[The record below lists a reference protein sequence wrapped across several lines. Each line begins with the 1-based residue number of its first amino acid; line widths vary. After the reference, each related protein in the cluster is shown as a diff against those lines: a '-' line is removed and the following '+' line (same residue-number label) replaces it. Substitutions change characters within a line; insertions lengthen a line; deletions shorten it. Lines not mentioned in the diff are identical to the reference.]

1 MTSPVFAIFA
11 AVFVPLAM
19 ILFGLN
25 LTALSVAFK
34 WAVAGKVDAGVHK

>member
-1 MTSPVFAIFA
+1 MFAIFA

-25 LTALSVAFK
+25 LAALSVALK
-34 WAVAGKVDAGVHK
+34 WAVAGKVEAGVHK